1 MSLADPGHERHDL
14 ELVARAAAGDLAAG
28 EVMAARRL
36 LDSCATCAALATD
49 LRAIATATRELGAA
63 GLAAASPA
71 PRDFRLS
78 EADAARL
85 RGRGIRGI
93 RGLGLGLRGARP
105 SAWIGERARGLGGV
119 LATLGLVGLLVTAGL
134 PGLAG
139 GAASPP
145 AYLEFGAT
153 EQTDKASA
161 APAMAPFASDGRTVV
176 ASGDSSRAVDATRE
190 VGPSPITVAAIL
202 TGLSVAAL
210 LLGIA
215 LLLGDRAARRDR
227 S

>member
-1 MSLADPGHERHDL
+1 MHLAEPGHERHDL

-36 LDSCATCAALATD
+36 LASCATCAAIATD
-49 LRAIATATRELGAA
+49 LGAIASATRELGAA
-63 GLAAASPA
+63 GLAAAPPPA

-78 EADAARL
+78 EADAARV
-85 RGRGIRGI
+85 RGRGI
-93 RGLGLGLRGARP
+93 RGLGLGFGGTWRP
-105 SAWIGERARGLGGV
+105 AWIGDRARGLGGA

-139 GAASPP
+139 GAASQPTD
-145 AYLEFGAT
+145 LEFGAT
-153 EQTDKASA
+153 EQTDQASA
-161 APAMAPFASDGRTVV
+161 APAMAPLASDGRIVV
-176 ASGDSSRAVDATRE
+176 ASGDPSRAVDATRE
-190 VGPSPITVAAIL
+190 GGPSPITVAAIL